1 MKLVCL
7 EQFPPDLHPLQAVVR
22 KLELTQLFSDC
33 TATSCALLLSCPEKR
48 QAAVLVCAHV
58 TAEELPDCTRLNN
71 TSILAV
77 YVSKTFLTHYSFQAE
92 NSGIARILQL
102 LPLDKIVIGA
112 RTKQSFRWAS
122 SEEFS
127 SFLLVLAS
135 CPGQTVLVRRGDTL
149 ILPHHPLLG
158 DKAPLVRQYL
168 SDLVVLD
175 CTPLIQGMI
184 TVNTTVVVSDCRDL
198 LHVYGALDSA
208 DSMVTHRPA
217 SVSLFVSD
225 FAHYAN
231 NLGPGS
237 SLLGNRLLFSSG
249 FTEVLQALE
258 CRLDVQVTWDSAE
271 LCRSVQFGREAEVD
285 MDSTIF
291 VSKNLLLKLGLFNGE
306 WVMAALGRVKR
317 GSGAEGAQSPTDNG
331 SDTKAVA
338 KVKGDNQLAKIVA
351 VIKSSDMDVS
361 DNTGFISPVLWFN
374 LANGEAAPVGSKSLK
389 IKVSN
394 SYVDQYLFRD
404 MSIIRHSIF
413 VP

>member
-7 EQFPPDLHPLQAVVR
+7 DQFPPDLHPLQAVVR
-22 KLELTQLFSDC
+22 KLELTQLFSNC
-33 TATSCALLLSCPEKR
+33 TESSCALLLSCQETQPFSKS
-48 QAAVLVCAHV
+48 AVLVCAHV
-58 TAEELPDCTRLNN
+58 TADELPDSTRLRN
-71 TSILAV
+71 TSTLTI
-77 YVSKTFLTHYSFQAE
+77 YVSKPFLAHYSFQE
-92 NSGIARILQL
+92 EKLGIARVLQL

-112 RTKQSFRWAS
+112 RTKQSFKWAS

-135 CPGQTVLVRRGDTL
+135 CPGQTVLVKRGDTL

-158 DKAPLVRQYL
+158 DKAHLVRQYL

-175 CTPLIQGMI
+175 CTPLTQGMI

-198 LHVYGALDSA
+198 LHVHGALDSA
-208 DSMVTHRPA
+208 DVTVTHRPS

-237 SLLGNRLLFSSG
+237 SLLSNRLLFSSG

-258 CRLDVQVTWDSAE
+258 CRLDVQVTWDSAK
-271 LCRSVQFGREAEVD
+271 LCRLANFGRNTGKNTEVD
-285 MDSTIF
+285 MDSSIF

-306 WVMAALGRVKR
+306 WVMAACGGVKR
-317 GSGAEGAQSPTDNG
+317 GSGAEGAQSPQETV
-331 SDTKAVA
+331 TVA
-338 KVKGDNQLAKIVA
+338 KAKGDNQLAKIVTFL
-351 VIKSSDMDVS
+351 KSSDMDVS

-374 LANGEAAPVGSKSLK
+374 LSNGEAAPVGSKSLK
-389 IKVSN
+389 IKVRN
-394 SYVDQYLFRD
+394 YIYWYI
-404 MSIIRHSIF
+404 SI
-413 VP
+413 

>member
-7 EQFPPDLHPLQAVVR
+7 EQFPPDLHPLRAVVR
-22 KLELTQLFSDC
+22 KLQLTQMFSDC
-33 TATSCALLLSCPEKR
+33 TETSCALLLSCQETQPYTTST
-48 QAAVLVCAHV
+48 VLVCAHI
-58 TAEELPDCTRLNN
+58 TADEIPDCTVHSN

-77 YVSKTFLTHYSFQAE
+77 YVSKTFLSHYSFQE
-92 NSGIARILQL
+92 EKSGIARILQL

-175 CTPLIQGMI
+175 CTPLTQGMI

-198 LHVYGALDSA
+198 LHGHGASDSS
-208 DSMVTHRPA
+208 DSSVTNRP
-217 SVSLFVSD
+217 SCVSLFVSD

-237 SLLGNRLLFSSG
+237 SLLSNQLLFSSG
-249 FTEVLQALE
+249 FTDVLQALE
-258 CRLDVQVTWDSAE
+258 CRLDVQVTWDSAN
-271 LCRSVQFGREAEVD
+271 LCRLATFERKTEKSTEVD
-285 MDSTIF
+285 MDSSVF
-291 VSKNLLLKLGLFNGE
+291 VSKNLLFKLGLFNGE
-306 WVMAALGRVKR
+306 WVMAALGKVKR
-317 GSGAEGAQSPTDNG
+317 GPGAEGAQSPPDIESN
-331 SDTKAVA
+331 TKPAA
-338 KVKGDNQLAKIVA
+338 KAKGDSQLAKIVA
-351 VIKSSDMDVS
+351 FTKSSDMDVS
-361 DNTGFISPVLWFN
+361 DNAGFISPVLWFN
-374 LANGEAAPVGSKSLK
+374 LSNGEAAPVGSKSLK

-394 SYVDQYLFRD
+394 Y
-404 MSIIRHSIF
+404 IC
-413 VP
+413 